1 MPDDIRLGIRLEAD
15 AKGFTGEMRLADREL
30 DKLSRRLGQTPGP
43 ARAAAAATD
52 ELTRSTRSAGRA
64 FLDAHGRHVKYLSS
78 LASIEVFRRAARAGA
93 QYADAWTRVNN
104 AVRLATESEEAA
116 LRVRGALF
124 EIADETR
131 APISAAVSLYQRLA
145 QAAGELG
152 ATEDQLL
159 AVVRGV
165 GQSLAIQGTSSTE
178 AAGALLQLSQALGGG
193 VVRAEEFNSL
203 LEGAPVLLRT
213 VARHLEGAGGS
224 VARLRRL
231 VNEGEVSSQEFF
243 RAFLR
248 GSGDLED
255 KFGRTAGTLGQAF
268 TRLDNQ
274 TTQLVGAADE
284 IAGASALAARAIEG
298 LGTALGQVD
307 PEQVARALEL
317 VGKAALAAGAALGTR
332 LVGSLL
338 TAGAQSAIA
347 AAQMAAVQVALGRM
361 EGRSRSAAVALTVFS
376 RAARAARGAL
386 ALLGGPWGVLGL
398 VAYGAWEV
406 WSAVSRSREEVRGL
420 AEDARSGAGGLRDLT
435 DAYRDLTDA
444 ERDRERSALR
454 VRRAAAQTAIVEE
467 RMRQS
472 ELVAEQE
479 RASQRRSELERERDR
494 LDVSRDRGLL
504 STYDHVRERTPLDRD
519 IGDLDR
525 QIDDLEGRLTRG
537 AERLGRYISGI
548 DRIDEEIA
556 ALAAIDG
563 EPNRGRP
570 TPPPPPG
577 EPASPR
583 AGPDHSD
590 FAGADRALR
599 EARARMV
606 RLRRDAARIMDDVG
620 DELATPYDRAVRQAE
635 RWGEENRRILLAAGA
650 SAEELGAVNEAVQQR
665 IAAAAREAAD
675 EQARAAEDAL
685 RSATDWRSG
694 LERGLRDL
702 TRESQDL
709 ASQAERAITGAF
721 HSTSDALA
729 EFVAG
734 GKVQLADLANS
745 VVRSFA
751 RIATDRATAWL
762 FNTLLGG
769 LGRGAAPSPNAGIGT
784 GPGAGGV
791 PVPHAGGVVGAIT
804 RRRYGVPPELFIGAP
819 RLHGGGLVLG
829 PNEVPAILERG
840 ERVIP
845 RREAMDP
852 PPAPV
857 VVVNVEN
864 RGTAQ
869 QAGEAETRWDGR
881 RWVTRVVLDDVAR
894 GGPIRRAI
902 AGVPR

>member
-1 MPDDIRLGIRLEAD
+1 MPDDLRLGIRLEVD

-145 QAAGELG
+145 QAAGDLG

-231 VNEGEVSSQEFF
+231 VNEGAVSSREFF

-248 GSGDLED
+248 GSADLED
-255 KFGRTAGTLGQAF
+255 QFGRTASTLGQAF

-307 PEQVARALEL
+307 PEQVARALDL
-317 VGKAALAAGAALGTR
+317 AGKAALAAGAALGTR
-332 LVGSLL
+332 LAGSLL
-338 TAGAQSAIA
+338 TAGAQSVIA

-398 VAYGAWEV
+398 VAFGAWEV
-406 WSAVSRSREEVRGL
+406 WSAVSRSREEIRGL
-420 AEDARSGAGGLRDLT
+420 GEDARGAGGGLRDLA
-435 DAYRDLTDA
+435 DAYRALDTAQIERRRDAGRRLLGFIGRDVQSLRDGVAEAEDELDANLAQQQQITTMLAAGEHAAVLSREGPSYGALQTRATELRGIVSRSRDEIARLKAERGETEALVAAADA
-444 ERDRERSALR
+444 ELKARS
-454 VRRAAAQTAIVEE
+454 
-467 RMRQS
+467 
-472 ELVAEQE
+472 
-479 RASQRRSELERERDR
+479 
-494 LDVSRDRGLL
+494 SR
-504 STYDHVRERTPLDRD
+504 PL
-519 IGDLDR
+519 
-525 QIDDLEGRLTRG
+525 
-537 AERLGRYISGI
+537 
-548 DRIDEEIA
+548 
-556 ALAAIDG
+556 
-563 EPNRGRP
+563 
-570 TPPPPPG
+570 PG
-577 EPASPR
+577 EPGTPPSA
-583 AGPDHSD
+583 APDYSD

-650 SAEELGAVNEAVQQR
+650 SAEELGAVNEIVQQR
-665 IAAAAREAAD
+665 IAAAAREAAE

-694 LERGLRDL
+694 LERGLADL
-702 TRESQDL
+702 ARESEDYATL
-709 ASQAERAITGAF
+709 AEQAVTGAF
-721 HSTSDALA
+721 RGMETALA
-729 EFVAG
+729 QFVAT
-734 GKVQLADLANS
+734 GKLGFNDLVQSIISDLARLA
-745 VVRSFA
+745 VRRS
-751 RIATDRATAWL
+751 I
-762 FNTLLGG
+762 
-769 LGRGAAPSPNAGIGT
+769 T
-784 GPGAGGV
+784 GPLLSALAAAFGARYPAGAGAELDIGAGV
-791 PVPHAGGVVGAIT
+791 AHAGGIAGALRT
-804 RRRYGVPPELFIGAP
+804 RRSVPAAAFDAAP
-819 RLHGGGLVLG
+819 RLHGGGVLG
-829 PNEVPAILERG
+829 LAPDEVPAILR
-840 ERVIP
+840 
-845 RREAMDP
+845 RREGVFTPEQMRALGP
-852 PPAPV
+852 AQPPAV
-857 VVVNVEN
+857 VVQIVN
-864 RGTAQ
+864 RGTPQ
-869 QAGEAETRWDGR
+869 RQVGEARQTVEPDRL
-881 RWVTRVVLDDVAR
+881 VTTLILDDLSR
-894 GGPIRRAI
+894 HGPISQGLEHRYALGGRL
-902 AGVPR
+902 G